1 MRYYRYVE
9 CTSSALVALVL
20 FKKLYPE
27 HRTKEIN
34 AFVEKA
40 ICYLE
45 NTQMPDGSW
54 YGSWGICFIY
64 GTWFAVRGLAAV
76 GMNYANSKI
85 VRKACDLLLSKQL
98 ESGGW
103 GESYRSCPEKIFISL
118 EGGRA
123 NLVHTSW
130 ALMGLIHGGQ
140 VSIRFT
146 VIIVGLQIDS

>member
-1 MRYYRYVE
+1 MRYCRYVE

-27 HRTKEIN
+27 HRAKEIN
-34 AFVEKA
+34 VFVEKA

-64 GTWFAVRGLAAV
+64 GTWFALRGLAAA
-76 GMNYANSKI
+76 GMNYANSKT
-85 VRKACDLLLSKQL
+85 VRKACDFLLSKQL
-98 ESGGW
+98 ECGGW
-103 GESYRSCPEKIFISL
+103 GESYRSCPEEIFIPL

-130 ALMGLIHGGQ
+130 ALMGLIDGGQ
-140 VSIRFT
+140 VSLRFT
-146 VIIVGLQIDS
+146 VIIVGIQIGA